1 MKEIIVLDFGAEL
14 KNICRG
20 CAEGVK
26 TKCPQ
31 TEEETKDCVLYTSR
45 LDDYKVEQVPTNWE
59 ELKELCKSIK
69 GNKKD
74 LGGAMWF
81 EFPIPKD
88 SKLWLGK
95 FLCIDEKGQIGI
107 AEKTFGN
114 DISITIFAENLKPE
128 RQYQIIK
135 SLIG

>member
-1 MKEIIVLDFGAEL
+1 MKTIMVIKDEQAIDEWNRTIAQFIDVDNKIYKAEF
-14 KNICRG
+14 I
-20 CAEGVK
+20 
-26 TKCPQ
+26 
-31 TEEETKDCVLYTSR
+31 
-45 LDDYKVEQVPTNWE
+45 KVPESWE

-114 DISITIFAENLKPE
+114 DISITIFADSLTPA

-135 SLIG
+135 SLIDKNWRANK

>member
-1 MKEIIVLDFGAEL
+1 MKEILVIKDEQAIDEWNRTIAQFIDVDNKIYKAEF
-14 KNICRG
+14 I
-20 CAEGVK
+20 
-26 TKCPQ
+26 
-31 TEEETKDCVLYTSR
+31 
-45 LDDYKVEQVPTNWE
+45 KVPESWE

-114 DISITIFAENLKPE
+114 DISITIFADSLTPA

-135 SLIG
+135 SLIDKNWRANK

>member
-1 MKEIIVLDFGAEL
+1 MKERIVVDVQEYCKQCKKQSCRTKYCWL
-14 KNICRG
+14 KRKKD
-20 CAEGVK
+20 EG
-26 TKCPQ
+26 
-31 TEEETKDCVLYTSR
+31 R
-45 LDDYKVEQVPTNWE
+45 FEQVPE
-59 ELKELCKSIK
+59 KFEDLKELCKSIK

-81 EFPIPKD
+81 EFPVPKD

-114 DISITIFAENLKPE
+114 DISITIFADSLTPA
-128 RQYQIIK
+128 RQWQIIK
-135 SLIG
+135 NFIGEE

>member
-1 MKEIIVLDFGAEL
+1 MKTIMVIKDEQAIDEWNRTIAQFIDVDNKIYKAEF
-14 KNICRG
+14 I
-20 CAEGVK
+20 
-26 TKCPQ
+26 
-31 TEEETKDCVLYTSR
+31 
-45 LDDYKVEQVPTNWE
+45 KVPESWE

-114 DISITIFAENLKPE
+114 DISIAIFADSLTPA

-135 SLIG
+135 SLIDKNWRANK

>member
-1 MKEIIVLDFGAEL
+1 MKEILVIKDEQAIDEWNRTIAQFIDVDNKIYKAEF
-14 KNICRG
+14 I
-20 CAEGVK
+20 
-26 TKCPQ
+26 
-31 TEEETKDCVLYTSR
+31 
-45 LDDYKVEQVPTNWE
+45 KVPESWE

-74 LGGAMWF
+74 CGGAMWF

-95 FLCIDEKGQIGI
+95 FLCIDEKGQIDI

-114 DISITIFAENLKPE
+114 DISITIFADSLTPA

-135 SLIG
+135 SLIGEE

>member
-1 MKEIIVLDFGAEL
+1 MKEILVIKDEQAIDEWNRTIAQFIDVDNKIYKAEF
-14 KNICRG
+14 I
-20 CAEGVK
+20 
-26 TKCPQ
+26 
-31 TEEETKDCVLYTSR
+31 
-45 LDDYKVEQVPTNWE
+45 KVPESWE
-59 ELKELCKSIK
+59 ELKELCKSIN

-74 LGGAMWF
+74 CGGAMWF

-114 DISITIFAENLKPE
+114 DISITIFADSLTPA

-135 SLIG
+135 SLIGEE

>member
-1 MKEIIVLDFGAEL
+1 MKEILVIKDEQAIDEWNRTIAQFIDVDNKIYKAEF
-14 KNICRG
+14 I
-20 CAEGVK
+20 
-26 TKCPQ
+26 
-31 TEEETKDCVLYTSR
+31 
-45 LDDYKVEQVPTNWE
+45 KVPESWE

-74 LGGAMWF
+74 CGGAMWF

-114 DISITIFAENLKPE
+114 DISITIFADSLTPA

-135 SLIG
+135 SLIGEE

>member
-1 MKEIIVLDFGAEL
+1 MVLNLYGGKMKERIVIDNKAFLNKTDFVCIEDIVKDLKVEYKIEKYPTNWAEL
-14 KNICRG
+14 KSLCR
-20 CAEGVK
+20 
-26 TKCPQ
+26 
-31 TEEETKDCVLYTSR
+31 
-45 LDDYKVEQVPTNWE
+45 N
-59 ELKELCKSIK
+59 IK

-107 AEKTFGN
+107 AEKTFGD
-114 DISITIFAENLKPE
+114 DISITIFAESLTPE
-128 RQYQIIK
+128 RQYRIIK
-135 SLIG
+135 NLIGEE

>member
-1 MKEIIVLDFGAEL
+1 MKEIIVVENKAFLNKTDFVCIEDIVKDL
-14 KNICRG
+14 KVEYKI
-20 CAEGVK
+20 E
-26 TKCPQ
+26 KCP
-31 TEEETKDCVLYTSR
+31 TS
-45 LDDYKVEQVPTNWE
+45 WE
-59 ELKELCKSIK
+59 ELKELCKGIK

-74 LGGAMWF
+74 CGGAMWF

-114 DISITIFAENLKPE
+114 DISITIFADSLTPA

-135 SLIG
+135 SLIGEE